1 MTLTIDD
8 ATSSAPSAPRATR
21 VVAAVVAKAAGLTV
35 AAHVEMTSISSRSG
49 GEIHIDTN
57 TIFEELF
64 WTQDRLRGRFLK
76 FALKAFL

>member
-21 VVAAVVAKAAGLTV
+21 VVAAVVVAKAAGLTV

-64 WTQDRLRGRFLK
+64 WTQTKIVSEADF
-76 FALKAFL
+76 

>member
-21 VVAAVVAKAAGLTV
+21 VVAAVVVAKAAGLTV

-64 WTQDRLRGRFLK
+64 WTQTKIVSEADFRNLP
-76 FALKAFL
+76 